1 MQFSSTTGNFSCH
14 LIMKQGIQLYKL
26 TVLCI
31 YTEPRQLLGW
41 SLKFV
46 KNSEVI
52 WSFSRKQPTSRLS
65 HSFLLSSS
73 FFPGENCFSVSRI
86 EGRMVFNV
94 CLSIVVTCAGRLEL
108 VIILTNHIS
117 YGKAD
122 KPVRSRSWC
131 MQPVKSAGKRV
142 RARHDWFR
150 FDFWLV
156 KCQNGVGIQ
165 PMKSCNNASTAN
177 CHQTTH

>member
-14 LIMKQGIQLYKL
+14 LIMKQGIRLYKL

-73 FFPGENCFSVSRI
+73 FFPGENCFSVSKI
-86 EGRMVFNV
+86 EGYNGFECMRVDCCNM
-94 CLSIVVTCAGRLEL
+94 CRKTD
-108 VIILTNHIS
+108 HIS

-131 MQPVKSAGKRV
+131 MQPAKSAGKRV
-142 RARHDWFR
+142 RARRDWFR
-150 FDFWLV
+150 SDFWFV

-165 PMKSCNNASTAN
+165 PMKSCNNASTTN
-177 CHQTTH
+177 YHQTTHLKR